1 MTEAKR
7 VRLDTLDRQAPAYVD
22 PRHIVW
28 IENAKT
34 GSEPILV
41 LTLIS
46 GTEKRIA
53 DTPENRHKILYV
65 VPE

>member
-1 MTEAKR
+1 MTEARR
-7 VRLDTLDRQAPAYVD
+7 VELTTLDGGFPAYVD

-28 IENAKT
+28 IEKAKT
-34 GSEPILV
+34 GTAPILV

-46 GTEKRIA
+46 GTDKRIA